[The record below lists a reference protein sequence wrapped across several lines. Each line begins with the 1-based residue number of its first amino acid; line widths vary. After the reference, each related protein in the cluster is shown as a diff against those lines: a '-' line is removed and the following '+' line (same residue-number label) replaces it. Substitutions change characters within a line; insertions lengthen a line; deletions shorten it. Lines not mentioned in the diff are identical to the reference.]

1 MSSETLQRVAMWNEP
16 AQTMPRDELT
26 RLQSERLAALV
37 ARLHARVPFYRDRL
51 DLFGI
56 APDAVASIHDL
67 DALPFTAKS
76 DLREV
81 YPFGLLA
88 APQEEVIEVHMSSGT
103 TGTPVVGAYTRAD
116 LRLWGDVMARTLN
129 MGGATAGDI
138 IQASY
143 GYGLFTGGLGVHH
156 GGTTLGAMVLPMS
169 SGNTARQL
177 ATMRDF
183 GSTALACT
191 PSYALYLGEYAR
203 EHGIDPHAL
212 PLRMGFFGAEPWS
225 DAMRLQLQDVLGI
238 KAYDIY
244 GLTEIIGPGV
254 GGECEAQD
262 GLHIF
267 EDVFY
272 PEIIDPASG
281 QPLGPGEKGELVL
294 TTLTREGSPV
304 LRYRTHDI
312 TYLIDEPCPCGRT
325 TRRIHRLMGR
335 NDDMLIVR
343 GVNVFPRQVEEVLLR
358 IDGVEPY
365 YRLVVDRRGAMDS
378 IEVEVEMSEGLFS
391 DEVGDL
397 VALERRIEAA
407 LKSALLIQTR
417 ARLVNPKTIER
428 SEGKATRIVD
438 RRSLT
443 TSA

>member
-1 MSSETLQRVAMWNEP
+1 MWNEP
-16 AQTMPRDELT
+16 AQTMARDELR
-26 RLQSERLAALV
+26 RLQDERLAQLV
-37 ARLHARVPFYRDRL
+37 ATLYDRVPFYREKMDQFGVSPASVRSVD
-51 DLFGI
+51 DL
-56 APDAVASIHDL
+56 AD
-67 DALPFTAKS
+67 LPFTCKE

-81 YPFGLLA
+81 FPYGLLA
-88 APQEEVIEVHMSSGT
+88 SDRDDIVEVHMSSGT
-103 TGTPVVGAYTRAD
+103 TGTPVVGAYTADD

-129 MGGATAGDI
+129 AGGATNTDI
-138 IQASY
+138 VQASY

-169 SGNTARQL
+169 SGNTGRQL

-183 GSTALACT
+183 GTTALACT
-191 PSYALYLGEYAR
+191 PSYALYLSEFAR
-203 EHGIDPHAL
+203 ENGVDPHSL

-225 DAMRLQLQDVLGI
+225 DAMRAQLEDALGI
-238 KAYDIY
+238 RAYDIY

-254 GGECEAQD
+254 GAECEAQD

-272 PEIIDPASG
+272 PEVIDPETG
-281 QPLGPGEKGELVL
+281 RPLGPGEKGELVL
-294 TTLTREGSPV
+294 TTLTRQGTPV

-312 TYLIDEPCPCGRT
+312 TYLIDEPCSCGRT
-325 TRRIHRLMGR
+325 SRRIHRLMGR

-365 YRLVVDRRGAMDS
+365 YRLVVDRQGTMDS
-378 IEVEVEMSEGLFS
+378 IDVEVEMSEDLFT
-391 DEVGDL
+391 DEIGDL
-397 VALERRIEAA
+397 VALERRIEYE

-417 ARLVNPKTIER
+417 TRLVNPKTIER
-428 SEGKATRIVD
+428 SEGKAKRIID
-438 RRSLT
+438 RRTDPS
-443 TSA
+443 

>member
-1 MSSETLQRVAMWNEP
+1 MSSETLTRVAMWNEA
-16 AQTMPRDELT
+16 AQTMPRAAL
-26 RLQSERLAALV
+26 RQLQSDRLGALV
-37 ARLHARVPFYRDRL
+37 ATLHSSVPFYRDRL
-51 DLFGI
+51 DLFGVR
-56 APDAVASIHDL
+56 PASVTSIDDL
-67 DALPFTAKS
+67 AGLPFTAKD
-76 DLREV
+76 DLRQV

-88 APQEEVIEVHMSSGT
+88 APKEDIVEVHMSSGT
-103 TGTPVVGAYTRAD
+103 TGTPVVGAYTAAD

-129 MGGATAGDI
+129 MGGATSSDI
-138 IQASY
+138 IQAAY

-156 GGTTLGAMVLPMS
+156 GGIALGAMVLPMS
-169 SGNTARQL
+169 SGNSARQL

-183 GSTALACT
+183 GSTVLVCT
-191 PSYALYLGEYAR
+191 PSYALFLAEYAR
-203 EHGIDPHAL
+203 EQGIDPRQL
-212 PLRMGFFGAEPWS
+212 PVRMGFFGAEPWS
-225 DAMRLQLQDVLGI
+225 DAMRAQLEESLGI

-262 GLHIF
+262 GLHLF

-272 PEIIDPASG
+272 PEIIDPETG
-281 QPLGPGEKGELVL
+281 RPLGPGEKGELVL
-294 TTLTREGSPV
+294 TTLTRQGSPV

-335 NDDMLIVR
+335 NDDMLIIR

-365 YRLVVDRRGAMDS
+365 YRLIVDRQGAMDS
-378 IEVEVEMSEGLFS
+378 IDVEVEMSEALFT
-391 DEVGDL
+391 DEIGDL
-397 VALERRIEAA
+397 VALERRIEAD

-417 ARLVNPKTIER
+417 AHLVNPKTIER
-428 SEGKATRIVD
+428 SEGKAKRIID
-438 RRSLT
+438 RRAVP